1 MVRRDLDEIPI
12 RVKRSLL
19 KVLLR
24 PTLDTHRHGSADG
37 KGVKRKVEEVKGAVK
52 REVGEA
58 KEGVKRE
65 VVEVEEG
72 ATRKAQEVE
81 QATDA
86 IAATTTAAAAVAAA
100 AVAIAGSCVGSGV
113 GSAGGFEAAKRAYT
127 RHVSK
132 LEMALSAEEA
142 KSRPTLTLP

>member
-52 REVGEA
+52 REV
-58 KEGVKRE
+58 
-65 VVEVEEG
+65 VEVEEG

-100 AVAIAGSCVGSGV
+100 AVAIAGSCVGSAV

-142 KSRPTLTLP
+142 KSRPALPLP